1 MSEEKV
7 VIQSSPEEVEAL
19 YKNDYIKGIHKIGT
33 TIMLLLL
40 VVSFAPALYLSY
52 VKGMHPGWAAIG
64 SAAVAL
70 VGINL
75 FQWILEPVLYF
86 PMIGITGSYIGFVA
100 GNITP
105 MRIPAAVAAQNAVE
119 AKPGT
124 KKGEFAGVMGIVA
137 SVLVNFIVLGIVV
150 TFGTFLLS
158 VMPEGVNNALQ
169 FALPGVYGAL
179 LMTFIARLKL

>member
-1 MSEEKV
+1 MDGMKQTSEEIEKV
-7 VIQSSPEEVEAL
+7 
-19 YKNDYIKGIHKIGT
+19 YKEDYIKGIHKIGT

-40 VVSFAPALYLSY
+40 IVSFMPALYLSY
-52 VKGMHPGWAAIG
+52 VKGMHPGWGAIG
-64 SAAVAL
+64 TAALAL
-70 VGINL
+70 IGINV

-105 MRIPAAVAAQNAVE
+105 MRIPAAVAAQNAVD
-119 AKPGT
+119 AKSGT

-137 SVLVNFIVLGIVV
+137 SVVVNFIVLGIVV
-150 TFGTFLLS
+150 TFGTYLVS
-158 VMPEGVNNALQ
+158 IMPKGINDALQ

-179 LMTFIARLKL
+179 LVTFIARLKM